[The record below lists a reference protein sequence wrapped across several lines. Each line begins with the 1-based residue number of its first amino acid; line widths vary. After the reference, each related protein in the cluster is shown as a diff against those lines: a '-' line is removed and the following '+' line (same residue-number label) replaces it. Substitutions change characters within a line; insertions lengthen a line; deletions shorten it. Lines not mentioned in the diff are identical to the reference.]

1 MRQFHTDMLES
12 SEESHVAHGSA
23 FCIGGVSVGIVGF
36 QSEDVA
42 LIPPLEPFRVATGAS
57 NNIDI
62 RVEWK
67 PELHQSLAR
76 QLFDSGCTWRLY
88 EDDGGFQFD
97 FHVAAF
103 GDLPYKRLL
112 VNSGFSQAILQMNE
126 ESFSCGTRRLSPWD
140 YPLDELLIM
149 HRLTREKAIELHGCG
164 IVRRDGTGDL
174 FVGHSGAGKS
184 TTTRLWTEVED
195 VEILSDDRII
205 VRQDDVRRL
214 ADAPVVD
221 MPCGGAG
228 GGEGLGILR
237 LRGCSGS
244 GINHSAEDDKAQKQ
258 IPPLCS
264 TEGRNDQKMR
274 MYGTPWHGEA
284 MYASPGSAPLA
295 RIFILEHGRGNVLTR
310 LSPSQG
316 VAELFARSFVPFH
329 KHEYVDSALTFLQE
343 VVGAVPV
350 YRYAFEPDQRAV
362 DTILNFHD

>member
-1 MRQFHTDMLES
+1 MQSRTDMLES
-12 SEESHVAHGSA
+12 SEEGGVAGRSA
-23 FCIGGVSVGIVGF
+23 FCIGGVSVGIVSL
-36 QSEDVA
+36 QRDDVS
-42 LIPPLEPFRVATGAS
+42 LTPSLEPFRVETGAS

-67 PELHQSLAR
+67 PELHQSLAH

-103 GDLPYKRLL
+103 GEQPYKRLL
-112 VNSGFSQAILQMNE
+112 VNSGFSQAILQMNK
-126 ESFSCGTRRLSPWD
+126 ESFPSGTRRLSPWD

-149 HRLTREKAIELHGCG
+149 HRLAQETAIELHGCG
-164 IVRRDGTGDL
+164 IVKTDGTGDL

-184 TTTRLWTEVED
+184 TTTRLWTEVGD

-205 VRQDDVRRL
+205 VRQDEVRRV
-214 ADAPVVD
+214 ADASAVD

-228 GGEGLGILR
+228 GGEGLGVLR
-237 LRGCSGS
+237 RRDCSAS
-244 GINHSAEDDKAQKQ
+244 RTNHSAQDDKAQKQ
-258 IPPLCS
+258 IPPLRS
-264 TEGRNDQKMR
+264 TEGRNDKKMR

-284 MYASPGSAPLA
+284 MYASPGSASLA

-310 LSPSQG
+310 LSPSRG

-362 DTILNFHD
+362 DMILNFHD

>member
-1 MRQFHTDMLES
+1 MQSRTDMLES
-12 SEESHVAHGSA
+12 SEEGDVARCSA
-23 FCIGGVSVGIVGF
+23 FCIGGVSVGIVSL
-36 QSEDVA
+36 QRDDVA
-42 LIPPLEPFRVATGAS
+42 LTPSLELFRVATGAS

-67 PELHQSLAR
+67 PELHQSLAH

-88 EDDGGFQFD
+88 EDDDGFQFD

-103 GDLPYKRLL
+103 GEQPYKRLL
-112 VNSGFSQAILQMNE
+112 VNSGFSQAILQMNR
-126 ESFSCGTRRLSPWD
+126 ESFSSGTRTLSPWD

-149 HRLTREKAIELHGCG
+149 HRLTQEKAIELHGCG
-164 IVRRDGTGDL
+164 IVRWDGTGDL

-184 TTTRLWTEVED
+184 TTTRLWTEVEE

-205 VRQDDVRRL
+205 VRRDEARPV
-214 ADAPVVD
+214 ADAAVVD
-221 MPCGGAG
+221 TPCGGAG
-228 GGEGLGILR
+228 GGEGLGVLR
-237 LRGCSGS
+237 LRDCSTS
-244 GINHSAEDDKAQKQ
+244 RTNHSAQDDKAQKQ
-258 IPPLCS
+258 IPLFRP
-264 TEGRNDQKMR
+264 TEGRNDKKMR

-284 MYASPGSAPLA
+284 MYASPGSASLA
-295 RIFILEHGRGNVLTR
+295 RIFVLEHGRGNVLTR

-343 VVGAVPV
+343 VVATVPV

-362 DTILNFHD
+362 DAILNFHD